1 MFWNKINIPIYIYS
15 LFLEEKP
22 NECIVA
28 DKLQIKTLAVLKEEL
43 ANIFICSFDASV
55 PSKQAL
61 ASQSV

>member
-1 MFWNKINIPIYIYS
+1 MYS
-15 LFLEEKP
+15 LFLKEKP

-61 ASQSV
+61 ASQSL